1 MKLATL
7 LALVLALACSV
18 APATALTVDILLS
31 EGNAKI
37 CIKGTADITEKPLT
51 SASYRLLYLDYKLY
65 KNELIELVEQG
76 LESYLEEFLGR
87 SVDVKVEHLELKVK
101 DVYTDR
107 TFYPSSVTAVVG
119 ELEQVDST
127 YRVVADAGPTG
138 QVIVVEIVFDGVE
151 AYGSAKLVLEVALST
166 HVDHAEVWVYNHA
179 TENWDVYPAPEM
191 NSTAKTSVELVFSE
205 MDMLDYVWGGKMRV
219 RVYLDT
225 LDGGINGGI
234 DGGISPK
241 LHLYFAPLELYLYSA
256 RLEAPVIQQTVFAE
270 SFCFTVEGVGEVG
283 ELGMSSYN
291 LKIRYMSPTATLRS
305 ENVEVKLPL
314 LLLNL
319 SAFKVPLEEWRWS
332 FNGTHTVFTLH
343 VPEIVYEHA
352 TEKFTVDPIQKIVVR
367 GYARAEGDKIHVVP
381 PTLVGIAVAIA
392 TATLIAVLLALGKAL
407 KKQKQTIAEERRK
420 YVKRKTTHRI
430 F

>member
-127 YRVVADAGPTG
+127 YRVVADAGPAG

-179 TENWDVYPAPEM
+179 TENWDVYPAPQM

-225 LDGGINGGI
+225 LDLG
-234 DGGISPK
+234 
-241 LHLYFAPLELYLYSA
+241 APLEFYLYSA
-256 RLEAPVIQQTVFAE
+256 RLEAPVIQQTVFTE

-305 ENVEVKLPL
+305 ENVEVELPL

-407 KKQKQTIAEERRK
+407 KKQKQAIAEERRK

-430 F
+430 FLDA